1 MPLTDDRGL
10 VSILAQHLREGLLGS
25 VEVGISIP
33 GHAVSMPVFS
43 GKNRRPTWTAECIG
57 YETFP
62 EKHSFTRQLV
72 DMGGMGYFFKP
83 STVSAN

>member
-1 MPLTDDRGL
+1 MPLPDDRGL
-10 VSILAQHLREGLLGS
+10 VSIFAQYLREGLLGS

-33 GHAVSMPVFS
+33 GNPVSMPVFS
-43 GKNRRPTWTAECIG
+43 GKYGRPAWTAECIG

-72 DMGGMGYFFKP
+72 DMGVWATSLSLP
-83 STVSAN
+83 P